1 MRCLISILLVYGLFA
16 AAPAHGVRTK
26 SPVAIARSCR
36 TGVAHALQSLAR
48 LGLRELDR
56 CERKKA
62 AGRTARD
69 CTSLKSGGDKAT
81 PYRLWEHRAAAI
93 IDARCPLDTTARAPF
108 PGKRLPSGTVVGD
121 PLSAIQI
128 IGETIEAS
136 GRGVRPSP
144 AAGIVAARESSIGRC
159 TAAVASARTLV
170 ASATMKSALHCQRD
184 RERGAVVVGAL
195 APDCQKPP
203 ADDVIRTA
211 AGHIA
216 EACDGVAGLRVGSCD
231 SLPRCALD
239 AAVETG
245 VELARIVAGQCGNG
259 VLDAGEECDDGNDV
273 STDSCNQCVATVCGN
288 GIVEGDEECDDG
300 NPIDFDGCT
309 DCKVA
314 VCGDGVREGSEECDD
329 GNDVGFDGCTGCRFD
344 PVACSSAGVVATV
357 TFDYDPDQ
365 FVQIAGMRLRLQY
378 DATGLSIPGRLVG
391 PSINQRVKN
400 LTGLSAGLSF
410 SVADRDFLPSEDAPD
425 GVDDTLQTIIAVS
438 PGFIPP
444 GPFEQIRFDCLG
456 ADARVSQLACS
467 VATVTDP
474 FLNKVPDATT
484 AMQTRCSITLETAP
498 EQ

>member
-1 MRCLISILLVYGLFA
+1 LQTSSA
-16 AAPAHGVRTK
+16 AAGLLTAEE
-26 SPVAIARSCR
+26 SVA
-36 TGVAHALQSLAR
+36 
-48 LGLRELDR
+48 
-56 CERKKA
+56 
-62 AGRTARD
+62 
-69 CTSLKSGGDKAT
+69 
-81 PYRLWEHRAAAI
+81 
-93 IDARCPLDTTARAPF
+93 
-108 PGKRLPSGTVVGD
+108 
-121 PLSAIQI
+121 
-128 IGETIEAS
+128 
-136 GRGVRPSP
+136 
-144 AAGIVAARESSIGRC
+144 GRC
-159 TAAVASARTLV
+159 TAAVASARTILAV
-170 ASATMKSALHCQRD
+170 ATMKSALRCQR
-184 RERGAVVVGAL
+184 ERDHGALVVGAL
-195 APDCQKPP
+195 SPDCQKPP
-203 ADDVIRTA
+203 ADDVVRIA
-211 AGHIA
+211 AGRIA
-216 EACDGVAGLRVGSCD
+216 EACRDVAGLRVGSCD
-231 SLPRCALD
+231 TLPRCALD

-288 GIVEGDEECDDG
+288 GILDGDEECDDG

-378 DATGLSIPGRLVG
+378 DATGLSIPGKLVG